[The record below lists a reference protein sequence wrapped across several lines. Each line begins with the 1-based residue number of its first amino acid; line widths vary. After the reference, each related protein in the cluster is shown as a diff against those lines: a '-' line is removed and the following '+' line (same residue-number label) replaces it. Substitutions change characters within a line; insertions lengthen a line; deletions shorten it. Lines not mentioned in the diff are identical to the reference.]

1 MEKVTV
7 IGVAGG
13 TGSGKTTFAKRL
25 LEMLD
30 EQDAAIISHD
40 YYYKNHP
47 DLTFEQ
53 RALLNYDHPNA
64 FDTQRLIDDIKKL
77 KAGESV
83 LVPRYSFE
91 QHERLPECVLQTPK
105 KIIIVEGILIFENKE
120 LRDLMDMKLFVDA
133 DSDIRFI
140 RRLLRDVKKRG
151 RDLDSV
157 VNQYIQTV
165 KPMHEA
171 FVEPCKKFADIALLE
186 GGKNPVA
193 LKVVVDSINAILKE
207 NNEDNI

>member
-1 MEKVTV
+1 MEKVTI

-13 TGSGKTTFAKRL
+13 TGSGKTTFAKKL
-25 LEMLD
+25 IEMLD
-30 EQDAAIISHD
+30 EKDVAIISHD
-40 YYYKNHP
+40 YYYKDHP
-47 DLTFEQ
+47 ELSFEEKTQ
-53 RALLNYDHPNA
+53 LNYDHPNS
-64 FDTQRLIDDIKKL
+64 FDTQMLIDHLKKL
-77 KAGESV
+77 KAGENV
-83 LVPRYSFE
+83 YVPRYNFSLHARE
-91 QHERLPECVLQTPK
+91 KETVLQEPK

-120 LRDLMDMKLFVDA
+120 LRDLMDMKLFVDT

-157 VNQYIQTV
+157 VNQYLTTV

-171 FVEPCKKFADIALLE
+171 FVEPSKKFADIALLE

-193 LKVVVDSINAILKE
+193 LNLVVNAVKAILNE
-207 NNEDNI
+207 NTEH

>member
-1 MEKVTV
+1 MEKVTI

-25 LEMLD
+25 LRMLD

-40 YYYKNHP
+40 YYYKDHP
-47 DLTFEQ
+47 DLTLEE

-64 FDTQRLIDDIKKL
+64 FETQKLIDDLKKL
-77 KAGESV
+77 KSGESV
-83 LVPRYSFE
+83 YVPRYSFE
-91 QHERLPECVLQTPK
+91 EHKRLEDSVLLEPK

-140 RRLLRDVKKRG
+140 RRLLRDVKERG

-157 VNQYIQTV
+157 VEQYTHTV
-165 KPMHEA
+165 KPMHDT
-171 FVEPCKKFADIALLE
+171 FVEPSKKFADIALLA
-186 GGKNPVA
+186 GGKNVVA
-193 LKVVVDSINAILKE
+193 LKVVVDSIRTILNE
-207 NNEDNI
+207 NSNI

>member
-1 MEKVTV
+1 MEKVTI

-25 LEMLD
+25 LKMLD
-30 EQDAAIISHD
+30 EHDAAIISHD
-40 YYYKNHP
+40 YYYKDHS
-47 DLTFEQ
+47 DLTFEE

-64 FDTQRLIDDIKKL
+64 FETQRLIEDLKKL
-77 KAGESV
+77 KEGESV
-83 LVPRYSFE
+83 YIPRYSFE
-91 QHERLPECVLQTPK
+91 EHKRLPEYVLQEPK

-151 RDLDSV
+151 RDLNSV
-157 VNQYIQTV
+157 VNQYTQTV
-165 KPMHEA
+165 KPMHDA
-171 FVEPCKKFADIALLE
+171 FVEPSKKFADIALLE
-186 GGKNPVA
+186 GGKNEVA
-193 LKVVVDSINAILKE
+193 LKVVVDSIKAILKE
-207 NNEDNI
+207 NSSN